1 MFSRLYVLIQES
13 FKKFDVEGIY
23 SENEIHKR
31 KNYLNVTYPVNIY
44 SIKGPFSVN
53 NKFESEIFKPFI
65 KNPLLDKK
73 KPIDILQ
80 INQKNIIDK
89 INEKN
94 IIEKIND
101 KNIIDKIN
109 EKNIIDKI
117 NDKMDIE

>member
-23 SENEIHKR
+23 SENEIYKR

-44 SIKGPFSVN
+44 SIKGPFSINDNLN
-53 NKFESEIFKPFI
+53 NDLINPFTY
-65 KNPLLDKK
+65 NNLLDIKK
-73 KPIDILQ
+73 KPIDILK
-80 INQKNIIDK
+80 INDNINDK
-89 INEKN
+89 INE
-94 IIEKIND
+94 

>member
-53 NKFESEIFKPFI
+53 NKFENNIYKPI
-65 KNPLLDKK
+65 INNPLLDKK
-73 KPIDILQ
+73 KPFDILQ
-80 INQKNIIDK
+80 IN
-89 INEKN
+89 EKN
-94 IIEKIND
+94 M
-101 KNIIDKIN
+101 IDKIN

-117 NDKMDIE
+117 NEKNINDKMDIE